1 MKFEEF
7 NPHQHPP
14 LYQPHQVHNLVVQ
27 QHLRFLSAYQHSGLL
42 AMKKDLS
49 PGAPTIPD
57 PSQDRVLRKNYSMCE
72 DLLMEPTSPI
82 SKNPWEKNS
91 GEFSYDI
98 DEQTNN
104 RINFKL
110 GATLSLPHMLLVGEV
125 VGAKDPEAFS
135 IRTNEFQMGKEDE
148 ARFLPTDLLSD
159 EMTAVDKPLPLLTAA
174 VDISAAVEIENDY
187 GYTDSKSLPTFLTE
201 SPRTCKKSSL
211 RKTLSLQGD
220 HANPLFPTSP
230 SDFSLFPQTSQSD
243 LLCSLRSSLVKNSA
257 ENSEVNKEIE
267 ELTSMDQLTNRK
279 ITTSRHLERAIKS
292 LSINTDIS
300 RKF

>member
-1 MKFEEF
+1 
-7 NPHQHPP
+7 
-14 LYQPHQVHNLVVQ
+14 
-27 QHLRFLSAYQHSGLL
+27 
-42 AMKKDLS
+42 
-49 PGAPTIPD
+49 
-57 PSQDRVLRKNYSMCE
+57 MCE

-82 SKNPWEKNS
+82 NKNPWEKAS
-91 GEFSYDI
+91 EEFGYDL

-125 VGAKDPEAFS
+125 AGAKDLEGFCNRA
-135 IRTNEFQMGKEDE
+135 NEFQMGVEDE

-159 EMTAVDKPLPLLTAA
+159 EMTTVDKPLPVLAA
-174 VDISAAVEIENDY
+174 VDLAPVEIENDY

-201 SPRTCKKSSL
+201 SPRTSKKSSL
-211 RKTLSLQGD
+211 RKALSLQGD
-220 HANPLFPTSP
+220 HSNHLFPTSP

-243 LLCSLRSSLVKNSA
+243 LLCSLRSSLVKNSGS
-257 ENSEVNKEIE
+257 ENLEVNNSVWEFE
-267 ELTSMDQLTNRK
+267 DLSDLDHLPNRK

>member
-1 MKFEEF
+1 
-7 NPHQHPP
+7 
-14 LYQPHQVHNLVVQ
+14 
-27 QHLRFLSAYQHSGLL
+27 
-42 AMKKDLS
+42 
-49 PGAPTIPD
+49 
-57 PSQDRVLRKNYSMCE
+57 MCE
-72 DLLMEPTSPI
+72 DLIVEPTSPI

-91 GEFSYDI
+91 GEFSYDS
-98 DEQTNN
+98 DEQMHN

-110 GATLSLPHMLLVGEV
+110 GATLSLPHMLLVGDV
-125 VGAKDPEAFS
+125 AGSKDLEAFS
-135 IRTNEFQMGKEDE
+135 TRANEFQMGKEDE

-174 VDISAAVEIENDY
+174 VDIAPVEIENDY

-201 SPRTCKKSSL
+201 SPRTSKKSSL
-211 RKTLSLQGD
+211 RKSLSLQGD
-220 HANPLFPTSP
+220 HANPLFPASP

-243 LLCSLRSSLVKNSA
+243 LLCSLRSSLVRNSA
-257 ENSEVNKEIE
+257 ENSEVNKLSAEIE
-267 ELTSMDQLTNRK
+267 ELTGLDQLTNRK